1 MQQTIERKENWHE
14 DFIINLAAQFRPK
27 VYVELGLYQCELFNG
42 VIPYAETLI
51 GVDISEEYCQIAEE
65 RLRNIVAQQKLHTY

>member
-27 VYVELGLYQCELFNG
+27 VYVELGLYQCELFN
-42 VIPYAETLI
+42 V
-51 GVDISEEYCQIAEE
+51 
-65 RLRNIVAQQKLHTY
+65 